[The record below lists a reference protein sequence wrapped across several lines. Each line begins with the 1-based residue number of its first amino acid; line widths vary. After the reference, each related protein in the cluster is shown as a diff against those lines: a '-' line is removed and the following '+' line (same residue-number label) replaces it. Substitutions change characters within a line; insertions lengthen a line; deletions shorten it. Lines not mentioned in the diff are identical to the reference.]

1 MEPKEVVVCFGPSLS
16 ILQVSNYSD
25 LLRQTRNTIPNLPI
39 SFEFST
45 ENRKINSESAFQR
58 INSTQGTMLTVI
70 PHARKVNKPKRLK
83 TGIIKDVPRV
93 RLSNLAFINH
103 EKTKNTD
110 KIEVI
115 DNTPD
120 EMRCPICMEQLKRPM
135 KAKCSHILCE
145 ICWDQTLARALECP
159 LCRGHVRKKTLRSV

>member
-1 MEPKEVVVCFGPSLS
+1 MALKEVVVCFGPSLS
-16 ILQVSNYSD
+16 ILQVSNYTD

-45 ENRKINSESAFQR
+45 ETMKINSESGFQL
-58 INSTQGTMLTVI
+58 INSSQGTLLTVI
-70 PHARKVNKPKRLK
+70 PLPRKVNKRKMRK
-83 TGIIKDVPRV
+83 SGIIKDVPRV
-93 RLSNLAFINH
+93 RLSNLAYINH
-103 EKTKNTD
+103 EKTQNAE

-115 DNTPD
+115 DNTPE

-145 ICWDQTLARALECP
+145 VCWDETLARALECP